1 MFNSIEKWIELNV
14 FVLGPVAVGID
25 ADHKSF
31 LLYKG
36 GIYEDN
42 QCSSTDLK

>member
-1 MFNSIEKWIELNV
+1 MESNV
-14 FVLGPVAVGID
+14 FCLHLGPVAVGID

-42 QCSSTDLK
+42 ECSSTDLK